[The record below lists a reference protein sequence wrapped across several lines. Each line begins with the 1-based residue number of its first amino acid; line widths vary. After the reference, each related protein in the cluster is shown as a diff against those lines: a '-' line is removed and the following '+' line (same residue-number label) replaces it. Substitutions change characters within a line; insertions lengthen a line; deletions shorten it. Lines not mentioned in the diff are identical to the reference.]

1 MKMFKNIWLLC
12 LAFVTAGLV
21 SCNDDDDAID
31 SAPISVL
38 QVYLE
43 DAEATVKDR
52 PVEFARLGQTIRI
65 SGSGFRGMQ
74 KVYIN
79 GFDTYFNNAYVTDN
93 NLILSIDTD
102 TPVSDAPDSVRNTIR
117 FVKRGTEYVY
127 TFTIRAASP
136 SITSIDNT
144 LPMPGETVTVY
155 GANLQETSKVT
166 LPDGTEITGN
176 AITNAPEDEDG
187 EWFSF
192 VMPHSIQGYG
202 AITIEC
208 ANGTAKS
215 AEYFNNDK
223 CMVLN
228 FDGEGSQGFWSW
240 SETGSMLGSEDVV
253 DDPLNSGRGKVIDFV
268 PSRLLSNGIAAGK
281 NRMLDSRQRRPDG
294 RLEPHVLC
302 NTRYNTAH
310 RRCLPV

>member
-1 MKMFKNIWLLC
+1 MKIFKNIWLLC

-43 DAEATVKDR
+43 AAEATVKDR

-228 FDGEGSQGFWSW
+228 FDGEGSQGFWS
-240 SETGSMLGSEDVV
+240 
-253 DDPLNSGRGKVIDFV
+253 
-268 PSRLLSNGIAAGK
+268 
-281 NRMLDSRQRRPDG
+281 
-294 RLEPHVLC
+294 
-302 NTRYNTAH
+302 
-310 RRCLPV
+310 

>member
-1 MKMFKNIWLLC
+1 
-12 LAFVTAGLV
+12 
-21 SCNDDDDAID
+21 
-31 SAPISVL
+31 
-38 QVYLE
+38 
-43 DAEATVKDR
+43 
-52 PVEFARLGQTIRI
+52 
-65 SGSGFRGMQ
+65 MQ

-281 NRMLDSRQRRPDG
+281 SRATECWTAGNDDPMDDWSRMYSVIPG
-294 RLEPHVLC
+294 H
-302 NTRYNTAH
+302 NTAH
-310 RRCLPV
+310 RRSLPV

>member
-1 MKMFKNIWLLC
+1 MFKNIWLLC

-102 TPVSDAPDSVRNTIR
+102 TPVSDAPDSVRNTIC

-176 AITNAPEDEDG
+176 SITNAPEDEDG

-192 VMPHSIQGYG
+192 VMPHSIQG
-202 AITIEC
+202 
-208 ANGTAKS
+208 S
-215 AEYFNNDK
+215 A
-223 CMVLN
+223 
-228 FDGEGSQGFWSW
+228 
-240 SETGSMLGSEDVV
+240 
-253 DDPLNSGRGKVIDFV
+253 P
-268 PSRLLSNGIAAGK
+268 
-281 NRMLDSRQRRPDG
+281 
-294 RLEPHVLC
+294 
-302 NTRYNTAH
+302 
-310 RRCLPV
+310 